1 VEDQGVGFDAQAV
14 IQSGNTRGLIGIHE
28 RTNLLG
34 GELIVES
41 TPGKGTRLTAELP
54 IDSVLERRRI
64 GARILLLVD
73 DHPIFRQGLRLL
85 LETEPEFTIVGEA
98 GDGLEAVRLVE
109 RLHPEVVVIDL
120 MMPVLNG
127 LEVTRQVCSLTR
139 VVILSMHANEA
150 YVVEA
155 LQNGAYAYILKD
167 STAADLVEAIHT
179 VMLGRRYLS
188 PPLSERAIE
197 AYIQKT
203 HSSTLDPFD
212 TLTTREREVFH
223 LVAQGYSNNE
233 VSEQL
238 SISSRTVE
246 IHRANLMR
254 KLKLHNQ
261 TDLIRYAIKR
271 GIIQLEE

>member
-1 VEDQGVGFDAQAV
+1 MPV
-14 IQSGNTRGLIGIHE
+14 S
-28 RTNLLG
+28 
-34 GELIVES
+34 
-41 TPGKGTRLTAELP
+41 
-54 IDSVLERRRI
+54 
-64 GARILLLVD
+64 LLLVD
-73 DHPIFRQGLRLL
+73 DHPIFRQGLRAL
-85 LETEPEFTIVGEA
+85 LETESEFTIVGEA

-109 RLHPEVVVIDL
+109 RLRPEVVVIDL